1 MKNKLKGKMVK
12 TKRDKF
18 SAFHN
23 IQFTC
28 KTCCWEGFRKDVL
41 KDKGDYV
48 CPECEGAL
56 DSYIDWEEDN

>member
-1 MKNKLKGKMVK
+1 MKHKLKGKMVK

-28 KTCCWEGFRKDVL
+28 KTCYWEGSGKDVL
-41 KDKGDYV
+41 KDKGYYV
-48 CPECEGAL
+48 CPNCEDVL
-56 DSYIDWEEDN
+56 DSYIDWELGN